1 MKCIEV
7 EKWILLEDSSEYSGR
22 RGEALVAHLRGCE
35 SCQHFRHV
43 LVKSRDIAQAIEE
56 PSEAILN
63 NIKREA
69 RRLVP
74 EQKRSPL
81 FIHWK
86 PARATAASVMIALGL
101 FLSTF
106 SPDRVGLELVMSD
119 TEFLDTQDQA
129 ISAMY
134 DGLSEDDL
142 AFNFLMTYD
151 EG

>member
-1 MKCIEV
+1 MKCNKV
-7 EKWILLEDSSEYSGR
+7 EKWILLRDSSECSDKHG
-22 RGEALVAHLRGCE
+22 AAIAAHLHGCE
-35 SCQHFRHV
+35 SCQRFQHALAESHG
-43 LVKSRDIAQAIEE
+43 LAKATAE
-56 PSEAILN
+56 PSSAILN

-69 RRLVP
+69 RRWVP
-74 EQKRSPL
+74 EQKRIPL

-86 PARATAASVMIALGL
+86 PALATAASVMIALGL
-101 FLSTF
+101 FLSAF
-106 SPDRVGLELVMSD
+106 SPDHVGLELVMSD
-119 TEFLDTQDQA
+119 SELLSTQDQA